1 MISVSSAIETKKKIQ
16 KVMLLEVTHT
26 QLTQFLLIKSIIHLP
41 QLAQMV
47 NGLLGTRTQKQF
59 IQKVRKVILVLLASN
74 LVNLYPQL
82 ESAPFET
89 QLQVLPPL
97 VPGVVPGAVPGV
109 GASPKDGERGRES

>member
-74 LVNLYPQL
+74 LVKTLVSWCIHMDMIGVL
-82 ESAPFET
+82 ELSKALKYKIRF
-89 QLQVLPPL
+89 
-97 VPGVVPGAVPGV
+97 
-109 GASPKDGERGRES
+109 D